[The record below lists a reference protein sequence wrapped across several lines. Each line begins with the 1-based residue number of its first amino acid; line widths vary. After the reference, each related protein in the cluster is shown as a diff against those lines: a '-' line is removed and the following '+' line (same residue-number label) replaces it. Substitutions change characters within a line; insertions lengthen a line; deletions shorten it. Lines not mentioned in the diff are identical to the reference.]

1 MPTLNDVLAEHTRT
15 DPAAAEWL
23 HLLVGDWQLLSD
35 LSFAD
40 LVLWL
45 PAQDGGWTA
54 AAHVRPTTG
63 VGVFL
68 EDLVGQR
75 IDRTRVGP
83 VDQAFAENRLVRAPQ
98 TMWRDDTPVREES
111 IPVVVRGG
119 SRPVAV
125 VTRHTNLASMR
136 TPSRLEVTYLAT
148 ADALARMIAMGEF
161 PTRGGSTGRRRGAP
175 RVGDGVLRL
184 DREGKVTYAS
194 PNAVS
199 AIHRLG
205 YGGELVGARLSQALA
220 GLLPRTGPMDEEL
233 MPVLSGALPWS
244 TELTSRSA
252 HVTVRAIPLS
262 EAGQRVG
269 AVLLVRDVSE
279 LRRRERELLTKDATI
294 REIHHRVKNNLQTVA
309 AVLRLQSRRLDDPGA
324 KAALDD
330 AVRRVATIAL
340 VHETLSAHLDDAADF
355 DVIASRGLQAA
366 IEIANR
372 SAVRVRGVIRG
383 TFGVLASEDATV
395 VAMVLAELVQNA
407 VEHGLAD
414 RDGTV
419 TVEVERTT
427 GEDGEPGLRV
437 SVSDDGTGLP
447 EGFEPGRGGLG
458 TQIVLS
464 LVQDLRGRIEWGAA
478 QPRGSRVTFDARLR
492 PVADQDSD
500 NMEEPPAMGQG

>member
-1 MPTLNDVLAEHTRT
+1 MNDVLAEHTRL
-15 DPAAAEWL
+15 DAAAADWL
-23 HLLVGDWQLLSD
+23 HQLVGDWQLLSD

-40 LVLWL
+40 LVLWV
-45 PAQDGGWTA
+45 PREGGGWTA

-68 EDLVGQR
+68 EDLVGQD
-75 IDRTRVGP
+75 IDRSRIGP
-83 VDQAFAENRLVRAPQ
+83 VDQAFTHNRLVRAPQ
-98 TMWRDDTPVREES
+98 TLWRDDTPVREES
-111 IPVVVRGG
+111 IPVVARAGG
-119 SRPVAV
+119 DPVAV

-148 ADALARMIAMGEF
+148 ADALARMISTGEF
-161 PTRGGSTGRRRGAP
+161 PTRGGHTGRRRGAP

-205 YGGELVGARLSQALA
+205 YGGELVGVRLANALS
-220 GLLPRTGPMDEEL
+220 GLLPRTGPLDEEL
-233 MPVLSGALPWS
+233 MPVLAGALPWA
-244 TELTSRSA
+244 TELPSRSA
-252 HVTVRAIPLS
+252 NVTVRSIPLS
-262 EAGQRVG
+262 EAGKRVG

-279 LRRRERELLTKDATI
+279 LRRREQELLTKDATI

-340 VHETLSAHLDDAADF
+340 VHETLSTHLEDSVDF
-355 DVIASRGLQAA
+355 DVIALRGLKAA
-366 IEIANR
+366 IEVANR
-372 SAVRVRGVIRG
+372 TAVRVRGVTTG
-383 TFGVLASEDATV
+383 SFGVLSSEDATV
-395 VAMVLAELVQNA
+395 LAMVLAELVHNA

-419 TVEVERTT
+419 AVDARRVQVDGDEVLQVSVTD
-427 GEDGEPGLRV
+427 DGPGLPV
-437 SVSDDGTGLP
+437 
-447 EGFEPGRGGLG
+447 GFVPGNGGLG

-464 LVQDLRGRIEWGAA
+464 LVQDLRGQITWGAA
-478 QPRGSRVTFDARLR
+478 QPNGTKVTFDARLR
-492 PVADQDSD
+492 PRTTEAGSAGID
-500 NMEEPPAMGQG
+500 EPPEEDRGL